1 MPRNRKA
8 QEGEDIIQN
17 AIKTVLANIRF
28 TSVDDPISTIVVTSS
43 IPNEGKST
51 ISVNLAQA
59 IASSGRSVLLVECDM
74 RRRTL
79 AGRLGV
85 HPANGLYAVLSGRV
99 PLSEAVVATPTP
111 RMFFLDAEPHI
122 PNPADILAS
131 KRFHRF
137 VQDADASYDY
147 VIFDTPPVGPFVD
160 AAVASAVVD
169 GTILVVR
176 DRFVKRADLLN
187 AFEQLQKAGAN
198 VIGTV
203 LNGTQHRENDYYY
216 NYYKKDKRDG
226 SFDDDAPE
234 MPMEPVEAPMPA
246 AQPAPVRPAAPAAR
260 AGVRAPQAARPVQP
274 ANARR
279 QQAAAPAA
287 AAQAQ
292 APGQAPVA
300 RPGSRVSPGST
311 AAMINQFRNSRH

>member
-59 IASSGRSVLLVECDM
+59 IASSGRTVLLVECDM

-79 AGRLGV
+79 AGRLGL
-85 HPANGLYAVLSGRV
+85 HSANGLYAVLSGRV
-99 PLSEAVVATPTP
+99 PLSEAVVDTQVP

-137 VQDADASYDY
+137 VQDADAAYDY

-226 SFDDDAPE
+226 SSDDDAPE

-246 AQPAPVRPAAPAAR
+246 APVAR
-260 AGVRAPQAARPVQP
+260 AGVRAQQAARPMQP
-274 ANARR
+274 TNARR

-292 APGQAPVA
+292 APAQAPVA
-300 RPGSRVSPGST
+300 RPGSRISPGST
-311 AAMINQFRNSRH
+311 AAMINQFRNSRR